1 MFTIDLLKGQGIPMK
16 SRPGGIAI
24 SAVAV
29 AVPVIIAVAML
40 GIYLHS
46 RIIISVDNRDI
57 ARQEAEIDKLSD
69 LIKQLEGLEKE
80 KAACN
85 GYLSEVKS
93 SIGRYTP
100 WSPVLATVVENMP
113 RTVILTGL
121 EVNQRSIKQKTPKKD
136 DPSKTVDVDVPV
148 RTLSMKVYTG
158 AQSNGDE
165 LVKDFQS
172 RLRSSAFLG
181 PRLETITVAQETVT
195 LDKQDVVMYQVNCIF
210 KPGL

>member
-29 AVPVIIAVAML
+29 AAPVIIAIVML
-40 GIYLHS
+40 GIYLHKK
-46 RIIISVDNRDI
+46 IIISVNKQDI

-80 KAACN
+80 KAAC
-85 GYLSEVKS
+85 GECLSEVKS
-93 SIGRYTP
+93 STGRYAQ

-113 RTVILTGL
+113 GSVMLTGL
-121 EVNQRSIKQKTPKKD
+121 EVKQHSIKRKVPKKE
-136 DPSKTVDVDVPV
+136 DPKKTVDIDVPV
-148 RTLSMKVYTG
+148 RTLTMSVCAS
-158 AQSNGDE
+158 AQSDGDKA
-165 LVKDFQS
+165 VRDFQA

-181 PRLETITVAQETVT
+181 PKLENITVSQEAGT
-195 LDKQDVVMYQVNCIF
+195 LDKQDVVIYEINCIF

>member
-1 MFTIDLLKGQGIPMK
+1 MFTIDLLKGQGVPIK

-29 AVPVIIAVAML
+29 AVPVLIAIVMLAIYSLNII
-40 GIYLHS
+40 H
-46 RIIISVDNRDI
+46 ISNKTRDI
-57 ARQEAEIDKLSD
+57 AMHEAEIGKLSD
-69 LIKQLEGLEKE
+69 LVKQLEALEKE

-93 SIGRYTP
+93 SIARNTQ

-113 RTVILTGL
+113 RTVILTSF
-121 EVNQRSIKQKTPKKD
+121 EVNQRSIRQKAPKKD

-148 RTLSMKVYTG
+148 RTLGMKVYTG

-165 LVKDFQS
+165 VVKDFQS

-195 LDKQDVVMYQVNCIF
+195 LDKQDVVMYQINCIF

>member
-1 MFTIDLLKGQGIPMK
+1 MFTIDLLKGRGIPIK

-29 AVPVIIAVAML
+29 AVPVLIAIVML
-40 GIYLHS
+40 GIYLHN
-46 RIIISVDNRDI
+46 RIIISVNMRDI
-57 ARQEAEIDKLSD
+57 TMHEAEIGKLSD
-69 LIKQLEGLEKE
+69 LVKQLEALEKE

-85 GYLSEVKS
+85 DYLSEVKF
-93 SIGRYTP
+93 SIARYTQ
-100 WSPVLATVVENMP
+100 WSLVLATVVENMP
-113 RTVILTGL
+113 RTVVLNGL
-121 EVNQRSIKQKTPKKD
+121 EVNQRSIRQKAPKKD
-136 DPSKTVDVDVPV
+136 DPNKTVDIDVPV

-158 AQSNGDE
+158 AQSSGDE

-181 PRLETITVAQETVT
+181 PKLETITVAQETVT
-195 LDKQDVVMYQVNCIF
+195 LDKQDVVMYQINCIF